1 MRFGRP
7 AVFAVIVLS
16 SFSAW
21 AAQRTFVSGSGN
33 DANPCTRD
41 MPCRS
46 FGAAI
51 AVTSTN
57 GEVVALDSAGYGPVT
72 VTQGVAIVA
81 PNGVHAGISVF
92 SGDGVTVNAS
102 GGVVVLRNLYINS
115 QGGTNG
121 ITLTT
126 AATLHIEHCVV
137 SGFSNN
143 DINLVPT
150 SAATVEIGDT
160 ITRQGG

>member
-1 MRFGRP
+1 MKGKIMRLNNIAGFVLVAVLTTFP
-7 AVFAVIVLS
+7 A
-16 SFSAW
+16 FS
-21 AAQRTFVSGSGN
+21 AQRTFVAGSGN

-72 VTQGVAIVA
+72 VTQSVAIVA

-102 GGVVVLRNLYINS
+102 GGVVVLRNLY
-115 QGGTNG
+115 
-121 ITLTT
+121 
-126 AATLHIEHCVV
+126 
-137 SGFSNN
+137 
-143 DINLVPT
+143 
-150 SAATVEIGDT
+150 
-160 ITRQGG
+160 

>member
-1 MRFGRP
+1 EQSLRQQRSKNVAAVIGFSDPKKEGAMRFGRP

-72 VTQGVAIVA
+72 VTQGVATVA
-81 PNGVHAGISVF
+81 PNGVHAGISV
-92 SGDGVTVNAS
+92 
-102 GGVVVLRNLYINS
+102 
-115 QGGTNG
+115 
-121 ITLTT
+121 
-126 AATLHIEHCVV
+126 V
-137 SGFSNN
+137 SGAG
-143 DINLVPT
+143 V
-150 SAATVEIGDT
+150 A
-160 ITRQGG
+160 